1 VCGAT
6 VRYIDVLGAVS
17 VTLQGPPYDR
27 ALEVLQTLGF
37 ASAVQSIN
45 PADAGDRTRKKPAAP
60 TRR

>member
-27 ALEVLQTLGF
+27 ALEVL
-37 ASAVQSIN
+37 
-45 PADAGDRTRKKPAAP
+45 
-60 TRR
+60 